1 MPIVM
6 PIIRSQDILW
16 LELGYGL
23 GDRFIRSIGN
33 KHTSGKQYSKQV
45 RSY

>member
-6 PIIRSQDILW
+6 PIIRSHDTLW

-23 GDRFIRSIGN
+23 GTGL
-33 KHTSGKQYSKQV
+33 HEV
-45 RSY
+45 